1 MQDGTDLKLYM
12 HPCTTDAFI
21 SPCWFMKVTHD
32 LETYNMEMQE
42 DLDDQVVTLN
52 GSMKLPLLVNS
63 CDLKAGT
70 SLVLYRDEPVKA
82 PAQIEALVDVKRRK
96 TKKGQKCFY
105 IFDAKIMKIW
115 VDTIVGSGFQ

>member
-12 HPCTTDAFI
+12 HPCMTDAFI
-21 SPCWFMKVTHD
+21 SPCWFMKVTQD

-70 SLVLYRDEPVKA
+70 SLALYRDEPVKA

-96 TKKGQKCFY
+96 TKKGQ
-105 IFDAKIMKIW
+105 
-115 VDTIVGSGFQ
+115 